1 MTIFD
6 RTKELAKIRGL
17 SLIEIEKRANL
28 SEKSLYKWKTS
39 NPSSDNLQ
47 KVADVLH
54 VSTDYLLGR
63 TNDPSIKS
71 DEKTKYVE
79 LTDDDIVMA
88 FNGKP
93 ISDKYLRAIK
103 AFLEEDDD

>member
-1 MTIFD
+1 MTIFERVKEISD
-6 RTKELAKIRGL
+6 LRKISLQALAEKSNMGINSIYGWKTKKP
-17 SLIEIEKRANL
+17 SIEKISA
-28 SEKSLYKWKTS
+28 
-39 NPSSDNLQ
+39 
-47 KVADVLH
+47 VADVLH

-63 TNDPSIKS
+63 TDDPSIKS